1 MGSQDSQ
8 TYSLALSQTYCVAM
22 GNSQIQVS
30 GWAQL
35 VQEALSS
42 EICLKMLSS
51 FVLRENRKDS
61 LRMRRS
67 FPSVTQQSCKIY

>member
-8 TYSLALSQTYCVAM
+8 TYSLAVSQTCCVIVD
-22 GNSQIQVS
+22 NSQIQVS
-30 GWAQL
+30 GWAQP

-42 EICLKMLSS
+42 EVCLKMLSS

-67 FPSVTQQSCKIY
+67 FPSVTQQLCKIY